1 MWWRFRVV
9 EGPCLAARFSSARPG
24 VGNPRGLLPLSPE
37 LIVGYGADAVER
49 SHRRAQVSEWLDSTK
64 GQMLTVRDK
73 LIIT

>member
-1 MWWRFRVV
+1 
-9 EGPCLAARFSSARPG
+9 
-24 VGNPRGLLPLSPE
+24 LPLSPE